1 MNRSIR
7 LGILLLLTASC
18 GCFTYSAQIELAPS
32 SEAPAE
38 LTNLEVARVI
48 EIVSKIVSER
58 GLVPDPHLPETQRS
72 SREDVEWQEYVSAS
86 FYASSDASTN
96 NRVWVSVLVNKKSGR
111 CSVLLRDLDS
121 VDSTDFTDALERSLT
136 EALSA
141 AFPSRSI
148 RVERETVGPSLGP

>member
-1 MNRSIR
+1 MNRNIR

-58 GLVPDPHLPETQRS
+58 GLAPDPRLPEIERS
-72 SREDVEWQEYVSAS
+72 SREDAEWDERVLALYSVGRE
-86 FYASSDASTN
+86 ASTDD
-96 NRVWVSVLVNKKSGR
+96 RVRVSVLVHKGTDR

-121 VDSTDFTDALERSLT
+121 IDSTDFTDALERSLT